1 MDNRPIGFFDSGIGG
16 LTSIPYIMRQMPN
29 EQIIF
34 FGDTART
41 PYGSKAPETIRQFT
55 MQIGEF
61 LAKKNVKMMVVACNT
76 ISATCLDDLREAY
89 PSIPVIGVI
98 SPTTRVIANKCNA
111 LDHIGILATR
121 ATIRSGAYI
130 KKIQE
135 KNPFLKNLYGKECP
149 AFVPL
154 IEEGIVD
161 NEIMDLTIK
170 YYLDDF
176 IRDNKIN
183 TLVLGCTH
191 YPIISKNIQRL
202 YPDVR
207 IISSSKEVATAV
219 HLELD
224 ERQMFASR
232 REGENVFYASDT
244 SDNFLTMIQQVLG
257 KEQDEL
263 NIRFKNLD
271 LEGDY

>member
-16 LTSIPYIMRQMPN
+16 LTSIPYMMRHLPN
-29 EQIIF
+29 ERIIF

-41 PYGSKAPETIRQFT
+41 PYGSKSQDTIRQFA

-61 LAKKNVKMMVVACNT
+61 MAKKNVKMMVIACNT
-76 ISATCLDDLREAY
+76 ISATCIDDLRRQFPE
-89 PSIPVIGVI
+89 IPVIGVI
-98 SPTTRVIANKCNA
+98 SPTARVVAKKCNA

-121 ATIRSGAYI
+121 ATVRSGAYI
-130 KKIQE
+130 EMIKG
-135 KNPFLKNLYGKECP
+135 KNPILKHLYSKACP

-154 IEEGIVD
+154 IEEGIID
-161 NEIMDLTIK
+161 NDIMDLTIK

-176 IRDNKIN
+176 MRENEIN

-191 YPIISKNIQRL
+191 YPLIGENIRRL

-207 IISSSKEVATAV
+207 IISSSKEVVTAV
-219 HLELD
+219 QLELD
-224 ERQMFASR
+224 DRQMLAGPND
-232 REGENVFYASDT
+232 GENIFYASDL
-244 SDNFLTMIQQVLG
+244 SENFVNMIQRILG
-257 KEQDEL
+257 RDQEEL

-271 LEGDY
+271 L